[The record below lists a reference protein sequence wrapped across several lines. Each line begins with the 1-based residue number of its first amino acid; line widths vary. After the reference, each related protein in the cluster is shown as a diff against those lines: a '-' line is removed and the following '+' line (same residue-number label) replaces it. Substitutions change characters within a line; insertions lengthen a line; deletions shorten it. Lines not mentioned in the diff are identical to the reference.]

1 MFSRIALPLAKQ
13 VVRLNATAPR
23 MAIRAF
29 SAQTFLDRA
38 EVSDRVLNVIKNVGN
53 KVDASKLT
61 EAAKFI
67 DDLGLDS
74 LDVVEV
80 VMAIEEEFIIE
91 IPDVEAE
98 RLLSP
103 AQVIDYVAAHPM
115 AK

>member
-1 MFSRIALPLAKQ
+1 MFSRVALPFAKQ
-13 VVRLNATAPR
+13 AVRVNATAPR

-38 EVSDRVLNVIKNVGN
+38 EVHDRVLNVIKNVGN
-53 KVDASKLT
+53 KVDHSKLN
-61 EAAKFI
+61 EKAKFI
-67 DDLGLDS
+67 GDLGLDS

-80 VMAIEEEFIIE
+80 VMAIEEEFVIE
-91 IPDVEAE
+91 IPDAEAE
-98 RLLSP
+98 RLLTP